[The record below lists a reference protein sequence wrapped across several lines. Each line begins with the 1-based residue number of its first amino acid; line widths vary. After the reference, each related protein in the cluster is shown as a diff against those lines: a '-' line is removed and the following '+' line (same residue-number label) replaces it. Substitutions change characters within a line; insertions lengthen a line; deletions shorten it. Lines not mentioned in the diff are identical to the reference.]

1 MKRLV
6 WITLWLLAPICVPA
20 ATLERLSLD
29 EMIEKSTAIVR
40 GKIVSAGASFHG
52 PVIYTHFSVQVLEH
66 WKGEDIAQVDVVV
79 PGGTAKGLHQ
89 TFAGTPQLEPGGEYV
104 LFLWKGKSGLT
115 HVIGLSQGVFTLKS
129 DGKGG
134 MLATRSASTEAML
147 DRRTGQV
154 VNDETLRLR
163 VGDLRARVS
172 AAARA
177 R

>member
-1 MKRLV
+1 
-6 WITLWLLAPICVPA
+6 
-20 ATLERLSLD
+20 
-29 EMIEKSTAIVR
+29 
-40 GKIVSAGASFHG
+40 
-52 PVIYTHFSVQVLEH
+52 
-66 WKGEDIAQVDVVV
+66 
-79 PGGTAKGLHQ
+79 
-89 TFAGTPQLEPGGEYV
+89 
-104 LFLWKGKSGLT
+104 
-115 HVIGLSQGVFTLKS
+115 VIGLSQGVFTLKS